1 MRGRGEDGVRAWAAW
16 RGVDRV
22 QTYDTVSECRN
33 VVGTSRNRTSGL
45 CNPSHLDRVL
55 LLLIVVFQRPRVHR
69 LRAGNDK
76 HEVNEV
82 VI

>member
-1 MRGRGEDGVRAWAAW
+1 MRTAWEGAGGGPW
-16 RGVDRV
+16 
-22 QTYDTVSECRN
+22 TDTIRRN
-33 VVGTSRNRTSGL
+33 VGTSRNRTSGL
-45 CNPSHLDRVL
+45 CNLSHLDRVL